1 VGQPLHRELQHKL
14 LEKTNT
20 LFNTSTFLAFFSYDN
35 SIFIHLILNPN
46 TNKTKQT
53 CTPLF
58 FSSFHFHTLLLSNS
72 SLWYHKRGVFVGRNS
87 TRSKIWSCFCQQQL
101 MRSNNVSF
109 FTADLFY
116 AKWVFLDSSYVNKD
130 GVLNST
136 SDSVLFLLLTMLFYF
151 LICYDYYVIVVVWW

>member
-1 VGQPLHRELQHKL
+1 LHRELQH
-14 LEKTNT
+14 
-20 LFNTSTFLAFFSYDN
+20 SISFL
-35 SIFIHLILNPN
+35 
-46 TNKTKQT
+46 KKQT
-53 CTPLF
+53 PFSTHPHFLPSSLTTIPSSKPKYKQNKHAPPSFSHLFIFTPS
-58 FSSFHFHTLLLSNS
+58 FSLNS

-87 TRSKIWSCFCQQQL
+87 TRSKIWSFFCQQQL

>member
-1 VGQPLHRELQHKL
+1 
-14 LEKTNT
+14 
-20 LFNTSTFLAFFSYDN
+20 
-35 SIFIHLILNPN
+35 
-46 TNKTKQT
+46 
-53 CTPLF
+53 
-58 FSSFHFHTLLLSNS
+58 
-72 SLWYHKRGVFVGRNS
+72 
-87 TRSKIWSCFCQQQL
+87 

-130 GVLNST
+130 GVLKST